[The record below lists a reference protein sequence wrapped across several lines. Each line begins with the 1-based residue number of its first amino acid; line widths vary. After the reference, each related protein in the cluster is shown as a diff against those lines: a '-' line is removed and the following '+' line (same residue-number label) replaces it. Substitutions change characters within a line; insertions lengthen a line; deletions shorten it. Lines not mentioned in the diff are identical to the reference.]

1 MRLGSFRFAL
11 GLTFGLVLGVSLGP
25 PGQPAWAEDT
35 PLQMLDTA
43 TAAQRWGAVGLV
55 DIGGTGICTGTLI
68 APDRVLTAAHCL
80 YNGNGAARLA
90 DGSMRFLA
98 GWRNGRA
105 LTERRVRRAFA
116 HPDYVHDPG
125 AGVEDSRFDLAILV
139 LDEPI
144 RSTRVVPFPVV
155 TGQSVG
161 REVGIVSYAK
171 GRTDA
176 PALQSACGVIGFEA
190 GLVVMSC
197 SVDFGSSG
205 APVFHM
211 GPEGPE
217 IVSVVLA
224 KAEYEGDSVAV
235 GTLLGSNFT
244 ELQQVVAEDDGGGPR
259 PGIVRTDKPGGARMI
274 SAGERPETGA
284 RFVRP

>member
-1 MRLGSFRFAL
+1 MTSLRPAL
-11 GLTFGLVLGVSLGP
+11 GLAFGLAFAVAFGL
-25 PGQPAWAEDT
+25 PGQPVRADDS
-35 PLQMLDTA
+35 PLELLETA
-43 TAAQRWGAVGLV
+43 NAARGWEAVGLV
-55 DIGGTGICTGTLI
+55 DIGGAGICTGALI

-80 YNGNGAARLA
+80 Y
-90 DGSMRFLA
+90 DGSSEARIEDASLRFLA
-98 GWRNGRA
+98 GWRNGQA

-116 HPDYVHDPG
+116 HPSYVHDPG
-125 AGVEDSRFDLAILV
+125 AGVKDSRFDLAILV
-139 LDEPI
+139 LDQPI
-144 RSTRVVPFPVV
+144 RSSRVVPFPVA

-176 PALQSACGVIGFEA
+176 PALQSSCGVIGFEA

-205 APVFHM
+205 APIFRI
-211 GPEGPE
+211 GPDGPE

-224 KAEYEGDSVAV
+224 KADYEGNWVSV
-235 GTLLGSNFT
+235 GTILGDNFS
-244 ELQQVVAEDDGGGPR
+244 ELQQVVAEGDAGLGR
-259 PGIVRTDKPGGARMI
+259 SAAAEMPGGARMI
-274 SAGERPETGA
+274 TAGERPETGA

>member
-1 MRLGSFRFAL
+1 LPHAPLASGLAL
-11 GLTFGLVLGVSLGP
+11 ALALTLAVAFPVQL
-25 PGQPAWAEDT
+25 ARAEDS
-35 PLQMLDTA
+35 PLELLETA
-43 TAAQRWGAVGLV
+43 NAARGWEAVGLV
-55 DIGGTGICTGTLI
+55 DLGGSGMCTGTLI
-68 APDRVLTAAHCL
+68 APDKVLTAAHCL
-80 YNGNGAARLA
+80 YEGENAARLE
-90 DGSMRFLA
+90 DDSLRFLA
-98 GWRNGRA
+98 GWRNGQA
-105 LTERRVRRAFA
+105 LTERQVRRAIA
-116 HPDYVHDPG
+116 HPSYVHDPT
-125 AGVEDSRFDLAILV
+125 AGVEESRFDLAILL
-139 LDEPI
+139 LDRPI
-144 RSTRVVPFPVV
+144 RSRRVQPFPVV

-205 APVFHM
+205 APVFHN

-224 KAEYEGDSVAV
+224 KAEYDGDPVAV
-235 GTLLGSNFT
+235 GVLLDQNFA
-244 ELQQVVAEDDGGGPR
+244 ELQEAVADSVTRLPGAVR
-259 PGIVRTDKPGGARMI
+259 PGAPDGARMI
-274 SAGERPETGA
+274 IAGERPDIGA